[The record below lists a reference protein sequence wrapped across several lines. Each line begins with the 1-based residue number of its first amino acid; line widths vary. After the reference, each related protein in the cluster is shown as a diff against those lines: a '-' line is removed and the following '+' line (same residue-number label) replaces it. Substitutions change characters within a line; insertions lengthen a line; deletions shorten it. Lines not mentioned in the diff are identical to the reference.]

1 MMQAL
6 ETTLYNEKCEQLYLV
21 YPRET
26 NHFKIQG
33 IHYPLE
39 SLHLE

>member
-6 ETTLYNEKCEQLYLV
+6 ETTLCNEKLEQLNLI

-26 NHFKIQG
+26 NHFKIR
-33 IHYPLE
+33 
-39 SLHLE
+39 